1 MEQKMK
7 VVVSNL
13 IPRLEKAVLYPI
25 NIHIPLLSN
34 CGYLRMKKKR
44 YFFFLFFLH
53 YFQMALM
60 LLGHEYY

>member
-13 IPRLEKAVLYPI
+13 IPRLEKAVMYPI
-25 NIHIPLLSN
+25 NIHIPLVSN
-34 CGYLRMKKKR
+34 CGYLRMKKKNAI
-44 YFFFLFFLH
+44 FSFLH
-53 YFQMALM
+53 YFLMALM